1 MEMTLFPRVIE
12 TIKEVDEWRAPN
24 TVPGTLR
31 AQKMPNPFDFL
42 PSPKQDFFIYRL
54 GEITDFRKT
63 FLMSRLIQREGFS
76 GSSELQALKVL
87 K

>member
-54 GEITDFRKT
+54 GEI
-63 FLMSRLIQREGFS
+63 LILERPF
-76 GSSELQALKVL
+76 
-87 K
+87 